1 MNPEIP
7 GVGSGA
13 AWAIALSVWI
23 FERKGIAKRL
33 YTLMGCQLSQVLPHL
48 APGFLWEEGE

>member
-23 FERKGIAKRL
+23 FFERKGIAKRCI
-33 YTLMGCQLSQVLPHL
+33 LMGCQLSHVLPHL
-48 APGFLWEEGE
+48 APGFLVGGS